1 MLFYL
6 KLFYMILCIGSN
18 IVIATHFRH
27 NHGRITA
34 RAVSSI
40 ITKLPN
46 DYRNSSK
53 VAIFDAKNHRRSA
66 RSMPVS
72 NENRNLSMY
81 NLDKNSIIFLK
92 TYLRFEAALNQ
103 DSGLKFFLIDIENGF
118 CLQLHF
124 SNFKTLLTD
133 MITELFYET

>member
-1 MLFYL
+1 
-6 KLFYMILCIGSN
+6 MILCIGSN

-46 DYRNSSK
+46 DYRNSST

-81 NLDKNSIIFLK
+81 NLDKKQHNFFENLPSFWSCFEPRF
-92 TYLRFEAALNQ
+92 RFEF
-103 DSGLKFFLIDIENGF
+103 FFLIDIENGF

-124 SNFKTLLTD
+124 ANFKTLLTD